1 MIPGKPERLQKI
13 LAQAGIAS
21 RRASELLIQ
30 AGRVSVNGHVVT
42 QMGIKVNPATDK
54 VTVDGE
60 PLAQTDPLIYIAVHK
75 PVDVLSTAQDDRG
88 RMTVV
93 DLVDIP
99 ERVYP
104 VGRLDIQSEGL
115 LLLTNDGDLAE
126 KLTHPRYHIE
136 KEYQVLVTGK
146 PSPEALRKWREGKIK
161 LEEFTPQPAIV
172 KYLNGEADA
181 TWLTVIMHEGHKR
194 QIRLIA
200 EKLGHPVKKLIRVR
214 IGTIQLGKL
223 KVGHWRKLNPT
234 EIQQL
239 RHLTSDKPPR
249 VKPTKALTAPTKPA
263 SKSRPSKLV
272 ADKSPRVKPTK
283 AVTKPASKARP
294 RPARD

>member
-1 MIPGKPERLQKI
+1 MKPERLQKI